1 MKPTRATYRY
11 SRALA
16 SAAILTQIATPTNA
30 QLSWQVNP
38 KGTPPDSSLLH
49 WEFNQEQEGNKW
61 DSSSNPHF
69 LEWTS
74 LSTTSPSQ
82 WRSLQWEA
90 ITTTPHKTWRLERTP
105 WEKGQEPDNRI
116 NQRTISWHSIPPI
129 SEKTTSNT
137 NTSQQQIPE
146 QLSRPSPRIAFTP
159 FTTKKSANQLVW
171 TYVQEGEEV
180 PPPDLASRQSPAT
193 LNDAKRLAHELSF
206 RGKAYSRG
214 SLIQIGDVQYP
225 NLGFNALQR
234 QPDSWVSLGIS
245 AIGTSRQSSACRTT
259 ATKLDFF
266 DDCAD
271 ALFESYW
278 RILNGENYSFDLQW
292 TVHSLSGAGSPL
304 PIAGRTG
311 GTDFGE
317 GQSLGFKL
325 ASNLNETLGFTFG
338 ANRLIHLDET
348 TDLPKNLYLMGT
360 KVFMLNKSETPPI
373 ISVSLGLMSDVYN
386 PNTSLGTMQYP
397 QWLLGGQYPSLF
409 GQAFDPKA
417 PNRARGYYPNVA
429 GVTSAYVCADQSIYA
444 GKPLSAADPNCI
456 KQVAIGPVAS
466 VGFAPWP
473 WIGVYAKYTA
483 NITLALSLKP
493 FSQIPWTFSFEA
505 IAPINGINPIQ
516 DRSLR
521 RFDCNGE
528 EPTSFSACRTR
539 YGIFTQLNF

>member
-1 MKPTRATYRY
+1 M
-11 SRALA
+11 SRLRRLLPGTLLLGLWLTPPVALA
-16 SAAILTQIATPTNA
+16 QTAVQWTPISTTEKEIDDAPRWQPVEPNETPAGGTAAKTQVVWEPIT
-30 QLSWQVNP
+30 
-38 KGTPPDSSLLH
+38 TPPD
-49 WEFNQEQEGNKW
+49 QPTAQ
-61 DSSSNPHF
+61 
-69 LEWTS
+69 
-74 LSTTSPSQ
+74 
-82 WRSLQWEA
+82 
-90 ITTTPHKTWRLERTP
+90 
-105 WEKGQEPDNRI
+105 PDP
-116 NQRTISWHSIPPI
+116 TV
-129 SEKTTSNT
+129 
-137 NTSQQQIPE
+137 
-146 QLSRPSPRIAFTP
+146 
-159 FTTKKSANQLVW
+159 VW
-171 TYVQEGEEV
+171 TPLPESDDSLPTTAPQQPN
-180 PPPDLASRQSPAT
+180 PPVVVEDRNTWPNGQPMAPADRRFYNT
-193 LNDAKRLAHELSF
+193 
-206 RGKAYSRG
+206 AYSRG

-271 ALFESYW
+271 GLFESYW

-292 TVHSLSGAGSPL
+292 TVHSLSGANSPL

-360 KVFMLNKSETPPI
+360 KVFMLNESKTPPI

-397 QWLLGGQYPSLF
+397 QWLLGGIYPSLF
-409 GQAFDPKA
+409 AQAFDPKA
-417 PNRARGYYPNVA
+417 PNNSRGYYPNVA
-429 GVTSAYVCADQSIYA
+429 GVTSPYVCADQSIFA

-456 KQVAIGPVAS
+456 KQVTIGPVAS

-483 NITLALSLKP
+483 NVTLALSLKP